1 MRGYTNIPVSLCEFA
16 LVNRKINQLKLYI
29 HLKLNSDGFVVYNEK
44 SYKEWSKEIGISSK
58 TIKTSLDWL
67 IKNKWITVN
76 GKRNALHIISYK
88 KLGQKLGLNFKSGI
102 LFEPTSLADYE
113 YFKAFCCATVI
124 CYYLNKKRYFDRH
137 RQSVIRKGVATTN
150 YTRKSGFYSMPNGY
164 LAKCLGVSLATAF
177 RFKKEAEDAGF
188 IETKA
193 GFSYLLSDEDR
204 RDSGIEKK
212 SKYKSKKFENKEKI
226 FKKEDYKIAKQ
237 ILVEVYKEPNRIRRG
252 KKYLKWVESDL
263 IHCVLKTKK
272 KGVGKN

>member
-29 HLKLNSDGFVVYNEK
+29 HLKLNSDGFVVYDEK

-88 KLGQKLGLNFKSGI
+88 KIGQKIGLNFKSGI
-102 LFEPTSLADYE
+102 LFEPTCLADYE

-124 CYYLNKKRYFDRH
+124 CYYLNKKRYFDR
-137 RQSVIRKGVATTN
+137 QSVIIKGVATTN
-150 YTRKSGFYSMPNGY
+150 CKRTNGFYPMPNGY

-193 GFSYLLSDEDR
+193 GFGYLLDEKDEKDSD
-204 RDSGIEKK
+204 IEKK
-212 SKYKSKKFENKEKI
+212 SKYKIKKVKNKEKI
-226 FKKEDYKIAKQ
+226 FKTEDYEIIKQ
-237 ILVEVYKEPNRIRRG
+237 ILVDVYKEPNRLRKG
-252 KKYLKWVESDL
+252 KRYLKWVESDL
-263 IHCVLKTKK
+263 IHCVIKTKK
-272 KGVGKN
+272 KGYGKN

>member
-44 SYKEWSKEIGISSK
+44 SYKEWSKEIGISYK
-58 TIKTSLDWL
+58 TVKSSLYWL

-124 CYYLNKKRYFDRH
+124 CYYLNKKRYFDR
-137 RQSVIRKGVATTN
+137 QSVIRKGVATTN
-150 YTRKSGFYSMPNGY
+150 YTRKSGFYPMPNGY

-193 GFSYLLSDEDR
+193 GFRYLEDSQGR
-204 RDSGIEKK
+204 RA
-212 SKYKSKKFENKEKI
+212 
-226 FKKEDYKIAKQ
+226 KKEHYE
-237 ILVEVYKEPNRIRRG
+237 LVKYVSAMEGLSNRLRKG